1 MKSDL
6 NINNIKRSQK
16 QAQACAAF
24 FGRVLNRLNE
34 FKHGQKEN
42 NTLIC

>member
-16 QAQACAAF
+16 QAQASAAF
-24 FGRVLNRLNE
+24 FGRVLNLLNE

>member
-6 NINNIKRSQK
+6 NINNIKRSTK
-16 QAQACAAF
+16 QAQASAAF
-24 FGRVLNRLNE
+24 LDGFLNLLNE